1 MIQYGCCGP
10 ELAGSA
16 LKLDVLGGWLDTTWM
31 PTHADQNPIIL
42 VPTRS
47 IIDLSVLAKF
57 EADFALADNYRFV
70 SVTPVDCPVAS
81 GTQHPHGYA
90 AILMAAS
97 VMEFPLTTLP
107 VKFISVNARA
117 FPSYSSVTWQIGEES
132 NIDHYE
138 VQRSFNGTDYSV
150 IDKVLAAGR
159 TMYVSQD
166 DAPGNKTV
174 YYRIN
179 AVSQDGT
186 SY

>member
-70 SVTPVDCPVAS
+70 SVTPVDCPVALRMNDLD
-81 GTQHPHGYA
+81 YA
-90 AILMAAS
+90 GKPTHQTGAHIY
-97 VMEFPLTTLP
+97 EF
-107 VKFISVNARA
+107 VRGDERV
-117 FPSYSSVTWQIGEES
+117 E
-132 NIDHYE
+132 
-138 VQRSFNGTDYSV
+138 
-150 IDKVLAAGR
+150 
-159 TMYVSQD
+159 
-166 DAPGNKTV
+166 
-174 YYRIN
+174 
-179 AVSQDGT
+179 
-186 SY
+186 